1 MVKIILSQIIIKKD
15 KLAFE
20 KDTENKVKENSKRK
34 NNLRDTQE
42 RNNKNISVCNDQKIK
57 VLNHLGNANE
67 KEILKKQIKMSRMR
81 HQERKE

>member
-42 RNNKNISVCNDQKIK
+42 RNNKNISVCNEQKIK
-57 VLNHLGNANE
+57 VSMT
-67 KEILKKQIKMSRMR
+67 KQI
-81 HQERKE
+81 RKRQTGV